1 MRIAVFGRGK
11 KGTHMKISND
21 QKPIKK
27 ATNLSINQELLAE
40 ARSLNIN
47 LSATLEQ
54 ALTEKVKQARRQQW
68 LESNQDALNAC
79 NELAE
84 DQGLFSDKYRAF

>member
-1 MRIAVFGRGK
+1 MPELNVMQPVIDNAAPK
-11 KGTHMKISND
+11 
-21 QKPIKK
+21 KK
-27 ATNLSINQELLAE
+27 ATNLSINKDLLAE

-54 ALTEKVKQARRQQW
+54 ALAEQVRQERRKQW
-68 LESNQDALNAC
+68 LQENRKAIEAC

-84 DQGLFSDKYRAF
+84 QNGLFSDKHRVF

>member
-1 MRIAVFGRGK
+1 MQHVIDNTA
-11 KGTHMKISND
+11 
-21 QKPIKK
+21 PKK
-27 ATNLSINQELLAE
+27 ATNVSINKELLAE

-54 ALTEKVKQARRQQW
+54 ALTEMVRQERRKQW
-68 LESNQDALNAC
+68 LQENREAIEAC

-84 DQGLFSDKYRAF
+84 QNGLFSDKHRVF